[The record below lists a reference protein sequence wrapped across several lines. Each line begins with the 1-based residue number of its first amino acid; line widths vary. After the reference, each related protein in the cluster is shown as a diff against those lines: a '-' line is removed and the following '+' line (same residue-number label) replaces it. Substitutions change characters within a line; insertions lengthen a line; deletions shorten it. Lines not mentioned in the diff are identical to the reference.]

1 MYEALK
7 YVNSRGESVLLG
19 VGSMYHVNVQKDV
32 SGLSD
37 MSNTIYSSSSMGQ
50 HGDTYVG
57 ERIEPRDIEIDGKI
71 KSGDKDEQIRLRR
84 ALTKI
89 LNPELDGTLYY
100 VYGDYVRKI
109 GAKAKSTPRFSHPSL
124 SQEFSIV
131 FRCLD
136 PFWRDETEIREEVA
150 TWIGD
155 WEWPLELDD
164 EEGFE
169 FEHHEESLLVDVYND
184 GHVATGMRIVFKALG
199 ALENPQLFN
208 INTREYIKVNYSMQA
223 EDVITVDTTYGNKRI
238 TLERNGVETNIYRY
252 MDGDST
258 FLQLDIGDNVFRYDA
273 DENLANLEVTVYFAQ
288 KYLGV

>member
-84 ALTKI
+84 ALTKV

-109 GAKAKSTPRFSHPSL
+109 TAKAKSTPRFSHPNL
-124 SQEFSIV
+124 AQEFSIV

-155 WEWPLELDD
+155 WEWPVEIND

-223 EDVITVDTTYGNKRI
+223 GDVITVDTTYGNKRI